1 MDRFQLHQDK
11 GIYYLSIF
19 TIVIFVFFTAFF
31 SVALYSLTNIPVF
44 IFVSFFIFYIFGNS
58 SLSINFLFVAI
69 LITFKNSFTLL
80 SYLLFDDYFNHELT
94 PLLLSVDYSYFIL
107 VSVVL
112 FLLYH
117 SKLNLV
123 CLFVCILCLIYLV
136 FGAFFSSFMSAA
148 TYSRFYLVP
157 LFTFLMVGFGKQK
170 LNNLR
175 YLVFFL
181 VVVYGIYMLAE
192 AFFPG
197 FYGFIQINEYANIK
211 YWKDPYKAAEETN
224 LVQSLGTS
232 IAGIRITRLL
242 GPQFHPISAGY
253 MLLFMCCFLYAEKRV
268 IFYVCLP
275 FVLLGLLLTSKGAFV
290 AAFCL
295 LSVFFAKRIA
305 YFKGLIPLIFIAYTA
320 AMFAISAIPGLTSGY
335 EHLAGFIGAFKQFP
349 FKPLG
354 LGIGTGGTMSSF
366 GGAEF
371 GGESGFGV
379 VLAHMGIVGLILY
392 LGLIFSL
399 LRIIKHDSHK
409 MFIYSSYLL
418 VVLLNGLLQEEAL
431 LPSASFLGWLM
442 FSYYGLSYF
451 RENKSVFSRFIVK

>member
-1 MDRFQLHQDK
+1 MDRSQLNQYK
-11 GIYYLSIF
+11 GSYYLSIF
-19 TIVIFVFFTAFF
+19 TSVIFVFLLAFF
-31 SVALYSLTNIPVF
+31 SIAFYSLTNIPIF
-44 IFVSFFIFYIFGNS
+44 IFVPFFIFYIFGSS
-58 SLSINFLFVAI
+58 SLSVNFLFIAI
-69 LITFKNSFTLL
+69 LIMFKNSFTLF
-80 SYLLFDDYFNHELT
+80 SYLLLDDYFNHALT
-94 PLLLSVDYSYFIL
+94 PLLLSVDYSYFIAI
-107 VSVVL
+107 SVFL
-112 FLLYH
+112 FLLYY

-123 CLFVCILCLIYLV
+123 CLFACVIFLIYLV

-157 LFTFLMVGFGKQK
+157 LFTILMVGFGKQR

-175 YLVFFL
+175 DLIFGL
-181 VVVYGIYMLAE
+181 VVVYGFYMLAE
-192 AFFPG
+192 AFFPK
-197 FYGFIQINEYANIK
+197 FYDLIHINEFANIK
-211 YWKDPYKAAEETN
+211 YWKDPYKAASENN

-232 IAGIRITRLL
+232 IAGVRITRLL

-268 IFYVCLP
+268 IFYFSLP
-275 FVLLGLLLTSKGAFV
+275 FMLIGLLLTSKGAFV

-295 LSVFFAKRIA
+295 LSVFIAKRIT
-305 YFKGLIPLIFIAYTA
+305 YFKRLIPFIFVVYTA

-349 FKPLG
+349 FRPLG

-379 VLAHMGIVGLILY
+379 VLAHMGIIGLFLY
-392 LGLIFSL
+392 SGLIFSL
-399 LRIIKHDSHK
+399 LKILKSDSNK
-409 MFIYSSYLL
+409 IFIYSSYLL

-431 LPSASFLGWLM
+431 LPSASFLGWLL

-451 RENKSVFSRFIVK
+451 QENKSLFSKFIMK